1 MPMISNSPALE
12 PLDNT
17 TIKAN
22 LHKMCHQHQP

>member
-1 MPMISNSPALE
+1 MPMISNRHALD

-22 LHKMCHQHQP
+22 LRKMCHQHQP